1 MPFLLPRNLIW
12 RPILPPS
19 FVLSFVSVYIFGESQ
34 FKRSETHCVH
44 KLSGLAL
51 GTSEARTWLGRHLV
65 IGFWQKSN
73 DNILF
78 HQLQDFSV
86 LFYTFWAELGAKFRH
101 VCLKTQTG
109 GRGGGANIRLSETAD
124 NIEPVLLTCW
134 VNVRKS
140 LLYFT
145 TWSTDLLQSV
155 ERFPFDY
162 KDKIC
167 ACKSDM
173 YSNST
178 LYKLPGSPLLY
189 IYIAKHSLRSKFVS
203 CGYWQRK
210 RFQI

>member
-1 MPFLLPRNLIW
+1 MAGA
-12 RPILPPS
+12 S
-19 FVLSFVSVYIFGESQ
+19 FSHWVLAKIQRQYFISPATRLLSFILYILSWAWCKVQTCVFKNSDRGE
-34 FKRSETHCVH
+34 
-44 KLSGLAL
+44 
-51 GTSEARTWLGRHLV
+51 
-65 IGFWQKSN
+65 
-73 DNILF
+73 
-78 HQLQDFSV
+78 
-86 LFYTFWAELGAKFRH
+86 
-101 VCLKTQTG
+101 
-109 GRGGGANIRLSETAD
+109 GGGANIRLSETAD